1 MSNVSNVSNVSSSDN
16 SMDSNGVDLS
26 EIREAIS
33 FVQGH
38 ELGEHVIA
46 YDQIHAKLEQALRSI
61 DGL

>member
-1 MSNVSNVSNVSSSDN
+1 MSNVSNVDN
-16 SMDSNGVDLS
+16 SNISANSNGVDLS

>member
-1 MSNVSNVSNVSSSDN
+1 MSNVSNVSNVSSSA
-16 SMDSNGVDLS
+16 SPSGVDLS
-26 EIREAIS
+26 KIREAIS
-33 FVQGH
+33 LVQGH

>member
-1 MSNVSNVSNVSSSDN
+1 MSNVSNVDN
-16 SMDSNGVDLS
+16 SNISANSNGVDLS

-33 FVQGH
+33 LVQGH

>member
-1 MSNVSNVSNVSSSDN
+1 MSNVSSVSSSAN
-16 SMDSNGVDLS
+16 PSGVDLS

-33 FVQGH
+33 LVQGH

>member
-1 MSNVSNVSNVSSSDN
+1 MSNVSSSDD

-33 FVQGH
+33 LVQGH

>member
-1 MSNVSNVSNVSSSDN
+1 MNNVSNGNN
-16 SMDSNGVDLS
+16 SHPSANSNGVALS

>member
-1 MSNVSNVSNVSSSDN
+1 MSNVSNVSNVSSSAN
-16 SMDSNGVDLS
+16 PSGVDLS

-33 FVQGH
+33 LVQGH

>member
-1 MSNVSNVSNVSSSDN
+1 MSNVSNVSSSAN
-16 SMDSNGVDLS
+16 PSGVDLS

-33 FVQGH
+33 LVQGH

>member
-1 MSNVSNVSNVSSSDN
+1 MSNVSNVSNSAN
-16 SMDSNGVDLS
+16 PKGVDLS

-33 FVQGH
+33 LVQGH

>member
-1 MSNVSNVSNVSSSDN
+1 MSNVSHVSNVSNVSSSAN
-16 SMDSNGVDLS
+16 PSGVDLS

-33 FVQGH
+33 LVQGH